1 MCLDY
6 IDLHIF
12 RVKMALCASASIQMG
27 TSPHFEEKLDSGEGS
42 WDCGPSS
49 TNMEKD
55 VGLYYW
61 RMLILVQL
69 N

>member
-12 RVKMALCASASIQMG
+12 SVKIALRALASIQMG
-27 TSPHFEEKLDSGEGS
+27 TFPHFEEKLDSGEGS

-55 VGLYYW
+55 VGLCY
-61 RMLILVQL
+61 
-69 N
+69 